1 MAENCKNCS
10 EIIMGNFCMNCGQ
23 KKYKR
28 IDRKYVFDEIEY
40 TFLHVNKGLLFSAK
54 NILKNPG
61 KTAKEFIDGNRV
73 NHYKPIL
80 LAFVLSGISTF
91 LSFKVIGLKEIMS
104 GALSKQPVNAQF
116 MNNYMAF
123 LSNYSSI
130 LSVAMIPFFAL
141 TTKIAFRRWGHN
153 YYEHVVMNAYFL
165 SFYTLLT
172 IIFLYPVL
180 FFFRHSDPSTVL
192 SISQWF
198 MLLIPFLLVWFFK
211 EFYNDRPLKSIILK
225 VLAVIGLLIV
235 AYIIAIILVTIGILV
250 NALMNGPEAL
260 KQFAPK
266 AK

>member
-1 MAENCKNCS
+1 MAENCKNCN
-10 EIIMGNFCMNCGQ
+10 EIITGNFCINCGQ

-28 IDRKYVFDEIEY
+28 IDKKYVLEEIEY
-40 TFLHVNKGLLFSAK
+40 TFLHVNRGLLYSAK
-54 NILKNPG
+54 SILKNPG
-61 KTAKEFIDGNRV
+61 KTAREYIDGNRV

-91 LSFKVIGLKEIMS
+91 ISLKILGYKEIVS
-104 GALSKQPVNAQF
+104 SIYSKQQAGSQF
-116 MNNYMAF
+116 INGYMEF
-123 LSNYSSI
+123 VTNYSSLI
-130 LSVAMIPFFAL
+130 SMAMIPFFAV

-180 FFFRHSDPSTVL
+180 FIFRHNDAGLVMTIAL
-192 SISQWF
+192 YF

-211 EFYNDRPLKSIILK
+211 EFYNDKPLKLVVLR
-225 VLAVIGLLIV
+225 VLAIVGLLLL
-235 AYIIAIILVTIGILV
+235 AYVTVSILLAIGILV
-250 NALMNGPEAL
+250 NALLKGPEAF

-266 AK
+266 VK

>member
-1 MAENCKNCS
+1 MAENCKNCN
-10 EIIMGNFCMNCGQ
+10 EIITGNFCINCGQ

-28 IDRKYVFDEIEY
+28 IDRKYVLEEIEY
-40 TFLHVNKGLLFSAK
+40 TFLHVNRGLLYSAK
-54 NILKNPG
+54 SILKNPG
-61 KTAKEFIDGNRV
+61 KTAREYIDGNRV

-104 GALSKQPVNAQF
+104 DALSKQPVNAQF
-116 MNNYMAF
+116 MNNYMSF

-130 LSVAMIPFFAL
+130 LSVAMIPFFAF

-165 SFYTLLT
+165 SFYTLLN

-180 FFFRHSDPSTVL
+180 FFLRHGDSSVIMTVT
-192 SISQWF
+192 QCF

-211 EFYNDRPLKSIILK
+211 EFYNDKPLKSIILK
-225 VLAVIGLLIV
+225 VLAVIGLILLAYLIL
-235 AYIIAIILVTIGILV
+235 IFIAVIIGIV
-250 NALMNGPEAL
+250 YAIVSGPEAL

-266 AK
+266 TK